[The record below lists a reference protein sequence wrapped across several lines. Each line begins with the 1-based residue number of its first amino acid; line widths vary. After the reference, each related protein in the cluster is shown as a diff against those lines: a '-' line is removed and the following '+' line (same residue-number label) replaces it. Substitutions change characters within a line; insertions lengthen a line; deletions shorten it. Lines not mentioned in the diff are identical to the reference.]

1 MNVHAY
7 RSDPM
12 KPKSRWAVPLLLAL
26 ALSACGDDRPQ
37 ALGTLEWDRITLPAP
52 AAERV
57 VRIDVREGQRVAAGA
72 SLLQLELSRT
82 QSQLNALQAQA
93 RQAGDSLAELQAG
106 PRSEAIAQA
115 RANLSAAQAQA
126 ADARAYYT
134 RLQPLGR
141 QKLVAASDVDRAR
154 AAAGNAEAQVRAAQ
168 AALLELEHGTR
179 SERLAQGE
187 SALAAAQAQA
197 AAQAVTLQKLDVVAP
212 RAGVVDSL
220 PYKLGDQAPVG
231 APLAVMLVGAAP
243 YARVYV
249 PEPIRAKVRIGQTAR
264 VYIDGREQAMSGRVR
279 AIRSDPNFT
288 PYYALIGEDAARLS
302 YLAEV
307 ELTGRD
313 AAQLP
318 AGLPVRV
325 EFDESGSDGSS
336 SEATKASE
344 SRP

>member
-1 MNVHAY
+1 MNHPTKNH
-7 RSDPM
+7 R
-12 KPKSRWAVPLLLAL
+12 RWSAPLLLAL
-26 ALSACGDDRPQ
+26 ALSACGDERPQ

-52 AAERV
+52 AAEKV

-72 SLLQLELSRT
+72 PLLQLELSRT

-93 RQAGDSLAELQAG
+93 RQAGDALAELQAG

-115 RANLSAAQAQA
+115 RANLSATQAQA

-168 AALLELEHGTR
+168 AALLELERGTR
-179 SERLAQGE
+179 SEQIAQGE

-197 AAQAVTLQKLDVVAP
+197 AAQQVTLQKLDVVAP

-249 PEPIRAKVRIGQTAR
+249 PEPIRANVRIGQGAR
-264 VYIDGREQAMSGRVR
+264 VYVDGREQAFAGRVR

-288 PYYALIGEDAARLS
+288 PYYALTGEDAARLS
-302 YLAEV
+302 YLAEI
-307 ELTGRD
+307 ELTARD
-313 AAQLP
+313 AADLP

-325 EFDESGSDGSS
+325 EFDPAR
-336 SEATKASE
+336 SEPVRAEPSQASE
-344 SRP
+344 RRP